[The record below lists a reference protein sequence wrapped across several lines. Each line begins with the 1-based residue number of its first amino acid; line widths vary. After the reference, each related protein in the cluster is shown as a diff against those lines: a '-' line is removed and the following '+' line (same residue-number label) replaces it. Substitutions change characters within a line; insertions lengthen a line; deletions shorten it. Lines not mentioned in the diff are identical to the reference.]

1 MKMISNV
8 SGLARPPAAARVH
21 GGCWR
26 STPCGGELRGLEVR
40 SVLVSRVSGVL
51 CVLAVMLLK
60 GIQYTRTSVTPISWW
75 DVITN
80 TDEEI
85 AVVLTYVS
93 PV

>member
-1 MKMISNV
+1 M
-8 SGLARPPAAARVH
+8 
-21 GGCWR
+21 
-26 STPCGGELRGLEVR
+26 
-40 SVLVSRVSGVL
+40 LVSRVSGVL

>member
-8 SGLARPPAAARVH
+8 SGLARTPAAACVH
-21 GGCWR
+21 GGCWQ
-26 STPCGGELRGLEVR
+26 STPCGGELKGLEVR

-51 CVLAVMLLK
+51 CVLAVMFLM
-60 GIQYTRTSVTPISWW
+60 GVQCTRTSITPISRW

-85 AVVLTYVS
+85 AAVLISVS
-93 PV
+93 CV